1 MSNDVPPA
9 LRNWLVRTL
18 ETDRFTLHPLVPEAS
33 TRRFYRLES
42 GPGDTRMA
50 IHAPP
55 ATENN
60 EQFVAMARVF
70 HRHQVPVPQIHAHD
84 LNQGFFLV
92 DDFGSLEL
100 LEVYKDSKQ
109 RRYVLGLAL
118 DALVAIQRAQ
128 DAQVPPYTRQ
138 RLLDELSI
146 FAEWCCDKMLGKSAT
161 PLSAIADPLTK
172 EIDRHPKVTVH
183 RDYHSRNLLLD
194 GDRLG
199 IVDFQDALIGSSVYD
214 LASLLYDCYFEHT
227 HEEIESW
234 IDQFRRRADQFGL
247 PCIQP
252 RDAFVHAV
260 ELTAIQRMLKAVGIF
275 CRLWFTQ
282 SKKTHLPYVLP
293 VLARIITLTRR
304 NELTE
309 LSSWLALDVKPNLQD
324 SLERLKS

>member
-1 MSNDVPPA
+1 
-9 LRNWLVRTL
+9 
-18 ETDRFTLHPLVPEAS
+18 
-33 TRRFYRLES
+33 
-42 GPGDTRMA
+42 MA

-60 EQFVAMARVF
+60 DQFVAMARVF
-70 HRHQVPVPQIHAHD
+70 RRHQVPVPRIHAHD
-84 LNQGFFLV
+84 LNRGFFLV

-109 RRYVLGLAL
+109 RSFALGLAL
-118 DALVAIQRAQ
+118 DALVAIQRTQ

-146 FAEWCCDKMLGKSAT
+146 FEDWCCDKMLGKSAK
-161 PLSAIADPLTK
+161 PLSTIADSLTTD
-172 EIDRHPKVTVH
+172 IDRHPKVTVH

-199 IVDFQDALIGSSVYD
+199 IVDFQDALVGSSVYD

-227 HEEIESW
+227 REEIETW
-234 IDQFRRRADQFGL
+234 IDKFRELGDQFDL

-252 RDAFVHAV
+252 RDAFVHALEV
-260 ELTAIQRMLKAVGIF
+260 TAIQRMLKAVGIF

-282 SKKTHLPYVLP
+282 HKKTHLPFVLP
-293 VLARIITLTRR
+293 VLGRVIALARR
-304 NELTE
+304 NELSA
-309 LSSWLALDVKPNLQD
+309 LSLWLDLEVKPNLQD
-324 SLERLKS
+324 SIERLKS